1 MIDIKFTIKSSSE
14 TDVHR
19 PWANERNI
27 DMDKNGLLY
36 YQSARAL
43 KLPASILEPIT
54 GMVIHLGK
62 RTFYFRSCETPFN
75 GGSSIGIADN
85 KYCTNKIL
93 EASGFPV
100 PKAVAFSK
108 DVFEKEQTESLIANL
123 NFPLV
128 VKPMQGTSLGD
139 DVLCNISSIDQ
150 LKLYMGKCYQKYN
163 FLSIEE
169 FYPNLNSYRVLVFYQ
184 KVIGVVQRFSA
195 RVVGDGTH
203 TIKELVELQNIARE
217 KLKNRVKLGPI
228 KIDEETMI
236 RLNELSLTVDSIP
249 NHNETVVLCYTCNS
263 TRGGTTK
270 SLGKKIN
277 KDNARLLCQAASV
290 LGLNFVGFDVVCED
304 ILIPISK
311 SRGVI
316 IEANHNPAVSIHE
329 TPLSGPRSNV
339 TKIVLRKLIRQHPI
353 SYLIALYRDPSM
365 RLYVHLSL
373 LVLVVIGCRLIG

>member
-1 MIDIKFTIKSSSE
+1 M
-14 TDVHR
+14 
-19 PWANERNI
+19 N
-27 DMDKNGLLY
+27 MDNNGLLY
-36 YQSARAL
+36 YESARAL
-43 KLPASILEPIT
+43 KLPALILEPIT

-108 DVFEKEQTESLIANL
+108 NVFEKEKIESLIANL

-139 DVLCNISSIDQ
+139 DVLCNIGHIGQ
-150 LKLYMGKCYQKYN
+150 LELYMEKCYQKYD

-169 FYPNLNSYRVLVFYQ
+169 FYPNLSSYRVLVFYQ

-195 RVVGDGTH
+195 RVIGDGIH
-203 TIKELVELQNIARE
+203 SIRELVALQNIERE
-217 KLKNRVKLGPI
+217 KLKHRVKLGPI

-236 RLNELSLTVDSIP
+236 RLNELNLTVDSIP
-249 NHNETVVLCYTCNS
+249 NHNETIVLCYTCNS

-270 SLGKKIN
+270 SLGKKID
-277 KDNARLLCQAASV
+277 KENARLLCQAAGV

-304 ILIPISK
+304 ILIPIAK

-329 TPLSGPRSNV
+329 NPLSGPRSRV

-353 SYLIALYRDPSM
+353 SYLIALYRNPST
-365 RLYVHLSL
+365 RLYINLSL
-373 LVLVVIGCRLIG
+373 LVLIVIGSKLMG